1 MKPRGIPALL
11 ATLFVALAACSSG
24 SGDEDT
30 ATPPPNN
37 PPPPPNNPAPNDPTT
52 TVNSSDPVILSGAD
66 FFQGGPDHD
75 DEYGCVGCHGLNGEG
90 TANAPTPINSSASCS
105 TCTDIGI
112 LTAKIADTMPQTD
125 AATCTG
131 ATDGL
136 CANDIAKFMM
146 DQWIG
151 SSGGGGNGG
160 GNSGGGSGATSGI
173 TVTAANDISTSEDGG
188 SASFSLRLTVKPK
201 SDVIIGVR
209 SSNPN
214 EGVPDAFLV
223 SFSPLDWNQPKTIIV
238 TGVDDGFSDGNI
250 AYSILFNPAIS
261 GDADYSG
268 VTASP
273 VQLTNV
279 DNESTNNAGF
289 LVSPTAGLVTDENG
303 LTATF
308 MVSLLSQPTADVTI
322 GVASSDPT
330 EGSADTAQ
338 LVFNAAN
345 FQVAQTVTVLGL
357 NDNDL
362 DGPVRYTIT
371 LAPAVSADANY
382 NNADPYDVIVTNND
396 NDLGVVPAVI
406 VSPSQGLQTVEAG
419 TSPGVSSFTVKL
431 NTQPVADVVIPF
443 SSDDPTEG
451 VPSSTSLT
459 FTNVNFDTPQTIV
472 LAGVDDAVID
482 GDVGYTIV
490 SGDPT
495 SADPE
500 YDALTAA
507 DVADISVI
515 NRDDDILALGRTEYQ
530 RAANNCNGCHG
541 NAGEGA
547 PPYQF
552 IIAPVNN
559 NMCGVIDCFNELEMI
574 DYIETDMPPGNP
586 ANCDRACA
594 TAISKYIS
602 NNFSTTF

>member
-1 MKPRGIPALL
+1 MNPIRTIALL
-11 ATLFVALAACSSG
+11 ATLSVVLPACSTG
-24 SGDEDT
+24 NGDEDI
-30 ATPPPNN
+30 TPPPDNPAA
-37 PPPPPNNPAPNDPTT
+37 PPPPPDPTT

-90 TANAPTPINSSASCS
+90 TANAPTPLNSSASCS

-125 AATCTG
+125 ASTCIG
-131 ATDGL
+131 ATDGM

-151 SSGGGGNGG
+151 GGTGGGPGE
-160 GNSGGGSGATSGI
+160 SAGI
-173 TVTAANDISTSEDGG
+173 TVTAANNMSTSEDGG
-188 SASFSLRLTVKPK
+188 SASFSLRLTIRPTT
-201 SDVIIGVR
+201 DVIIGIR

-214 EGVPDAFLV
+214 EGVLEASSV
-223 SFSPLDWNQPKTIIV
+223 SFSAQDWNQPKTVII
-238 TGVDDGFSDGNI
+238 TGVDDGFIDGNI
-250 AYSILFNPAIS
+250 AYSIVFTPAIS
-261 GDADYSG
+261 GDPDYTG
-268 VTASP
+268 VTAPP

-279 DNESTNNAGF
+279 DNDSINNAGF
-289 LVSPTAGLVTDENG
+289 NVSPTSGLVTDENG

-308 MVSLLSQPTADVTI
+308 MVSLRSQPAADVTI

-330 EGSADTAQ
+330 EGSADKAQ

-345 FQVAQTVTVLGL
+345 FQVAQMVTVLGV

-371 LAPAVSADANY
+371 LAPAVSADADY

-431 NTQPVADVVIPF
+431 NTQPAADVVIPF
-443 SSDDPTEG
+443 SSDNPAEG
-451 VPSSTSLT
+451 IPSATSLT
-459 FTNVNFDTPQTIV
+459 FTSVNFDTPQTVV
-472 LAGVDDAVID
+472 LTGIDDAVID

-490 SGDPT
+490 SGDPS
-495 SADPE
+495 SADPA
-500 YDALTAA
+500 YDALNAA
-507 DVADISVI
+507 DVVDVSVI
-515 NRDDDILALGRTEYQ
+515 NRDDDILALGRTEYE
-530 RAANNCNGCHG
+530 RANNNCNGCHG
-541 NAGEGA
+541 NVGQGA

-552 IIAPVNN
+552 VIAPVAN
-559 NMCGVIDCFNELEMI
+559 NMCGVVDCFNELELL

-586 ANCDRACA
+586 ANCDRSCA